1 MKNILIILVLLV
13 IFLSLVLFTGI
24 GICKAK
30 SDSTTMQSKTN
41 YNDRF
46 TANEEETN
54 WHNDENRAFRMVV
67 MAVKQ
72 NIIERYDILDTQDE
86 DDYLQFICETIE

>member
-30 SDSTTMQSKTN
+30 SDSATMQSKTN

-46 TANEEETN
+46 TANGEETD
-54 WHNDENRAFRMVV
+54 WQNDENRTFKMVV
-67 MAVKQ
+67 MEVKQ
-72 NIIERYDILDTQDE
+72 NIIDRYNNLDAQYE
-86 DDYLQFICETIE
+86 EGYLQFICETIE

>member
-30 SDSTTMQSKTN
+30 SDSMTMQSKTN

-46 TANEEETN
+46 TANEEETD
-54 WHNDENRAFRMVV
+54 WGNDENRTFRMVV

-72 NIIERYDILDTQDE
+72 NIIVKYNNLDAQYE
-86 DDYLQFICETIE
+86 EEYLQFICETIE